1 MMNIV
6 LSKMKKCRENWGGN
20 FLLRSLLAVSLF
32 SQVAASTKAADD
44 EESSTT
50 TSSAI
55 QVGDLAGSEP
65 SDDLCTTDRPTKDN
79 TKIFFLYNV
88 GTGGFL
94 YPGGFWGT
102 HTSLN
107 DVGFKLW
114 LETGDNTDSGKKD
127 YNIRTTLM
135 TAENDISYLNYNNAT
150 NSLYMD
156 QKKSDN
162 PYGWYF
168 DPVTEDGYT
177 ADSHVYRLYT
187 KNNTG
192 EKSIYLTANPTN
204 TFPNYTTGPD
214 YIYTENK
221 NYQYWKLISLQEYY
235 RLFQQTP
242 AQLTKPVDATFVLK
256 DPSFHVNNTNITKW
270 EIQYPDN
277 DPFMFGGAKCYKRIG
292 DNEYCNYNTY
302 QKNDGNY
309 FFAFCKNGSK
319 NGLRQI
325 VAVHQPGWYI
335 FTCNGFSSA
344 NTSET
349 TNVMFYVTPT
359 SQNGNTT
366 EWSKVHATP
375 LNVVSYAEAKSLME
389 NESTNIGNNPEFPVN
404 GEVAAGKAFAQG
416 KYTNQVMYYVEE
428 ATETSPVY
436 LQFGINIL
444 EHDLSENTEWTAF
457 DNFRVLY
464 AGKREVNKADLI
476 LDEEDTDLTHLTE
489 SNEDYD
495 NVTLHLNRKFTLN
508 KWNTLILP
516 VSLKYGQMKN
526 AFGDAVKLAKLWRLT
541 ENSVQFKTVTCTNND
556 ETMLEAFVPYIIMV
570 SNPQD
575 ITPGYTATLTKSD
588 NSSTFTKEI
597 GTNHYDISMVSLKR
611 ADITSRVNIRSDS
624 DGNSIRDNWTTTYS
638 GDGTTANG
646 DAGTMTCIGSLGKTY
661 GSDANG
667 KTSIYNDRDNLAGA
681 YFMKNGEMWKVPE
694 VKLYGMK
701 AFRCW
706 FRLTAKTD
714 QSLTSTAAAK
724 EVKLWL
730 DGIEDNST
738 TSISDVIM
746 DDPFDIPT
754 TYKAT
759 DNAIYNLNGQKVRQG
774 IDTVGLPSGLYIIQG
789 HKVMIR

>member
-1 MMNIV
+1 
-6 LSKMKKCRENWGGN
+6 MKKCRENWGGN
-20 FLLRSLLAVSLF
+20 FLLRSLLAISIL
-32 SQVAASTKAADD
+32 SQGSIIAKADD
-44 EESSTT
+44 DTSNKT
-50 TSSAI
+50 TSTAI

-65 SDDLCTTDRPTKDN
+65 SNDLCTTNRPTSDN
-79 TKIFFLYNV
+79 KKIFFLYNV

-114 LETGDNTDSGKKD
+114 LETGGENKD
-127 YNIRTTLM
+127 TSKTGFYIRTTLM
-135 TAENDISYLNYNNAT
+135 TSENNKSYLLYNNSS

-156 QKKSDN
+156 QKETDN

-168 DPVTEDGYT
+168 APVTDDGYT

-187 KNNTG
+187 HNSDGSKTF
-192 EKSIYLTANPTN
+192 YLTANPTN
-204 TFPNYTTGPD
+204 TFPNYTTGPEN
-214 YIYTENK
+214 IYTENK

-256 DPSFHVNNTNITKW
+256 DPSFHVNNTNITNWQIKD
-270 EIQYPDN
+270 ESKDTY
-277 DPFMFGGAKCYKRIG
+277 FFGGTKCYKRLT
-292 DNEYCNYNTY
+292 DSEYCSWDIY
-302 QKNDGNY
+302 QKTDGNY
-309 FFAFCKNGSK
+309 FFAFSK
-319 NGLRQI
+319 NGNDNDLRQI

-344 NTSET
+344 NTSKT

-359 SQNGNTT
+359 NKEGNTT
-366 EWSKVHATP
+366 KWEEAHATP
-375 LNVVSYAEAKSLME
+375 LNVVSYAVAKSLME

-416 KYTNQVMYYVEE
+416 RYENQVMYYVEE
-428 ATETSPVY
+428 ATETSPAY
-436 LQFGINIL
+436 LQFGINIYK
-444 EHDLSENTEWTAF
+444 HDIPENTTEWTAF
-457 DNFRVLY
+457 DDFRVLY
-464 AGKREVNKADLI
+464 AGEREANKADLI

-495 NVTLHLNRKFTLN
+495 NVTLHLNRKFALN

-556 ETMLEAFVPYIIMV
+556 DTMLEAFVPYIIMV

-575 ITPGYTATLTKSD
+575 ITPGYTATLTKAD

-611 ADITSRVNIRSDS
+611 ADITSHVNIRSDS

-638 GDGTTANG
+638 GEGTTANG

-694 VKLYGMK
+694 VKQYGMK

-714 QSLTSTAAAK
+714 QSLTTTAAAK

-746 DDPFDIPT
+746 DAPFDIPT